1 MFKIDYFNGLRQPF
15 NGLRQPFNA
24 ERLRLNVEAGASFLD
39 KECPQWAYLIDLAAL
54 DVDSATCCVLGQ
66 LYGGYVNAIAM
77 MLDGNPIGFS
87 TGIGGLR
94 WDISHGFFVES
105 CTDEAVAATNSYWKI
120 EIGKRL
126 EQKEI

>member
-1 MFKIDYFNGLRQPF
+1 MFDIDYFNGLCQLS
-15 NGLRQPFNA
+15 ND
-24 ERLRLNVEAGASFLD
+24 ERLRLNVERGANFLD
-39 KECPQWAYLIDLAAL
+39 TQCRQWEQLIDLDTL
-54 DVDSATCCVLGQ
+54 DVDSASCCVLGQ
-66 LYGGYVNAIAM
+66 LYGGYVNAIVI

-94 WDISHGFFVES
+94 WDIAHGFFVES
-105 CTDEAVAATNSYWKI
+105 CTDEAVAATNNYWKI